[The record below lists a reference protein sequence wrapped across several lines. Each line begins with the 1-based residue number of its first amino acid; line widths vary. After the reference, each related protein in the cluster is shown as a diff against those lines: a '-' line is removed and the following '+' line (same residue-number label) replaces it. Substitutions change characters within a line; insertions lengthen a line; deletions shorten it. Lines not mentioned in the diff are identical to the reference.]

1 MKIYL
6 FRSPALPGQGGRGQR
21 NAIHSAFSAENVNKT
36 TRLLIPTVKIDECIA
51 FFKAEPTE
59 TRYISRFLARDIILI
74 NCFQKDFN

>member
-36 TRLLIPTVKIDECIA
+36 TRLLIRTVKIDECIA
-51 FFKAEPTE
+51 FFEADPKK
-59 TRYISRFLARDIILI
+59 TRYIPRSLPKMLI
-74 NCFQKDFN
+74 KQRVC